1 VEPLFT
7 GSFSED
13 DVPEITVKEVQL
25 NKHRP
30 ERPVFLDGKDIGS
43 FLPKL
48 QG

>member
-13 DVPEITVKEVQL
+13 DVITVKEVQL
-25 NKHRP
+25 NKLRP